1 MKKALLFLVVAA
13 LTASMISSAS
23 LTLIQPNGGELC
35 LGQQNYQIKWTAVNI
50 TAKIKLVLFR
60 NNSKIGKI
68 AVDLDANASPYNWQ
82 VGWYDGGMAPAGG
95 GYKILISTVDNEVD
109 DFSDAPFALKTESP
123 PCSSPPPPPPPSS
136 TLTIVSPNG
145 GESWGRGSEHTI
157 SWTSTN
163 LTGKVYLQL
172 VRYNDRTLGTIKE
185 NLPASGSITW
195 KAGEYPGNTAPAGK
209 YVIRVRSMADF
220 KIFDESDA
228 PFNLSLMI
236 KQFKQPIALKAYE
249 TVPGIYQNYPGHTSF
264 PKVSYLPPSVH
275 QGILNQITPAGCNSG
290 GANSTAL
297 AGVYWFPSSNI
308 QVAVI
313 YRSRI
318 NFPLSQFAGK
328 SGELKS
334 AKLKMKRLHSIHED
348 ANSGCGCNENL
359 WVLKAPMTAFDF
371 PAIGQRVD
379 VPLGATEFTKD
390 VTGIVKQW
398 LDGTLANNGLLLL
411 AGELPCSG
419 GRTCFSCYEASLLL
433 DMK

>member
-1 MKKALLFLVVAA
+1 MKKALLFVLVAA

-50 TAKIKLVLFR
+50 TGKIKLVLFR
-60 NNSKIGKI
+60 NDAKI
-68 AVDLDANASPYNWQ
+68 AIIAENLNPASSPYLWK
-82 VGWYDGGMAPAGG
+82 VGQYIGGTAAAGA
-95 GYKILISTVDNEVD
+95 GYKIRIRTMSNTIE
-109 DFSDAPFALKTESP
+109 DFSDSNFTLKTESP
-123 PCSSPPPPPPPSS
+123 PCPPPPPPPPSS

-236 KQFKQPIALKAYE
+236 NQFKQPIALKAYE

-297 AGVYWFPSSNI
+297 AG
-308 QVAVI
+308 
-313 YRSRI
+313 
-318 NFPLSQFAGK
+318 
-328 SGELKS
+328 
-334 AKLKMKRLHSIHED
+334 
-348 ANSGCGCNENL
+348 
-359 WVLKAPMTAFDF
+359 
-371 PAIGQRVD
+371 
-379 VPLGATEFTKD
+379 
-390 VTGIVKQW
+390 
-398 LDGTLANNGLLLL
+398 
-411 AGELPCSG
+411 
-419 GRTCFSCYEASLLL
+419 
-433 DMK
+433 